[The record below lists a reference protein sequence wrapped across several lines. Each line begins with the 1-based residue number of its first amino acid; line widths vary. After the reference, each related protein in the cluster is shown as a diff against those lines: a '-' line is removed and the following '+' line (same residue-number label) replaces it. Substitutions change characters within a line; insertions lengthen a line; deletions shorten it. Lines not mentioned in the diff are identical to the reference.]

1 MTSLIP
7 NKNILLNLL
16 SLMKQIC
23 LETRGVV
30 GEGGGGG
37 DEEDELLVNKNIL

>member
-1 MTSLIP
+1 
-7 NKNILLNLL
+7 
-16 SLMKQIC
+16 MKQMC

-30 GEGGGGG
+30 REGGGGG

>member
-1 MTSLIP
+1 M
-7 NKNILLNLL
+7 N
-16 SLMKQIC
+16 QIC

-30 GEGGGGG
+30 REGGGGG

>member
-1 MTSLIP
+1 
-7 NKNILLNLL
+7 
-16 SLMKQIC
+16 MKQIW

-30 GEGGGGG
+30 REGGGGG

>member
-1 MTSLIP
+1 
-7 NKNILLNLL
+7 
-16 SLMKQIC
+16 MKQIC

-30 GEGGGGG
+30 REGGGGG

>member
-1 MTSLIP
+1 
-7 NKNILLNLL
+7 
-16 SLMKQIC
+16 MKQIC

-30 GEGGGGG
+30 RERGGGG